1 MMPLDSTVY
10 LSDHQGLLSR
20 FTQGLAG
27 RYLHLRCTDVL
38 TGSFRPAGATTDGL
52 AIYLPESVN
61 DFDDVRENLRHYRIS
76 ILHQLGYYEFGTF
89 DFSISEAAQ
98 RLTGITTGDPPA
110 GNQSSPQRHEH
121 PVDLEVF
128 FDRFQYP
135 ALARKLF
142 LIMEDYRIDCRL
154 PISFPGIK
162 QDLVRAMALALS
174 QTMSLKLAKPT
185 AGSPLG
191 TLLESML
198 EFSLGASSESLIQ
211 RDATGQM
218 IKLLDLMCLL
228 STPSADVYDS
238 AQTTIDCHN
247 LLCEHAT
254 QIAKETNA
262 TESLS
267 ANIDPLEPGVDSLS
281 LISDGDLEIAGA
293 GFRGDLI
300 PELVQRRMRM
310 ADAIDQDKS
319 IEAIG
324 HQLSPQEL
332 AELLKGIRPEF
343 DPGVIEDSQASG
355 ANLESI
361 TGQAAQEASTRPAG
375 AEALARL
382 IRDELE
388 ASRIRSR
395 RDESVL
401 RRALGE
407 KVVADQRLISRS
419 FYYDEWDYL
428 QHRYLKG
435 WCRLFEQRLGG
446 EDFDYFR
453 VVRDRHRLLAASI
466 ANQLRRIRAE
476 SLARVKRVSD
486 GDELDLDPLLDAVVD
501 RRAGFMPDDRVYSR
515 KERIKREVAT
525 AFLLDMSAS
534 TDDAVPD
541 PMASAVDLQADTS
554 TNTLTH
560 DWSAVP
566 STRRV
571 IDVQKDA
578 LVLISEALAEL
589 GDAFGIYGFSGYGR
603 GEVEFYV
610 AKEFDEALNSRAK
623 AALAAMKPKRST
635 RMGPAIRHAIA
646 KLQHQDQ
653 PLKILIILSD
663 GFPQDCDYGPDR
675 NDHEYGIQDTARAI
689 REAEDRNIVT
699 FCITVDQSGHD
710 YLRRM
715 CVEDRYLVI
724 DEIESLP
731 SELSKI
737 YQRLTV

>member
-1 MMPLDSTVY
+1 MMPQDTTVY
-10 LSDHQGLLSR
+10 LSDQQGLLSR

-52 AIYLPESVN
+52 AIYLPEFVN
-61 DFDDVRENLRHYRIS
+61 DFDDARENLGHYRAA

-89 DFSISEAAQ
+89 DFSMTEAAQ
-98 RLTGITTGDPPA
+98 RLTGLMSEPPP
-110 GNQSSPQRHEH
+110 GVQISPQHDQR
-121 PVDLEVF
+121 PVDLEFF
-128 FDRFQYP
+128 FDRFRYP

-142 LIMEDYRIDCRL
+142 LLLEDYRIDCRL

-162 QDLVRAMALALS
+162 HDLARAMALALS
-174 QTMSLKLAKPT
+174 QTTSNELALQST
-185 AGSPLG
+185 GSPIN
-191 TLLESML
+191 TLLGSML

-211 RDATGQM
+211 RDSTGHLES
-218 IKLLDLMCLL
+218 LLAPMRLL
-228 STPSADVYDS
+228 SASSADVYSS
-238 AQTTIDCHN
+238 AQSTIDSHN
-247 LLCEHAT
+247 ILCQYAA
-254 QIAKETNA
+254 QIAAETSA
-262 TESLS
+262 TESLT
-267 ANIDPLEPGVDSLS
+267 ANVDHQEPGADSLS
-281 LISDGDLEIAGA
+281 LVSDGDLEIAGA

-310 ADAIDQDKS
+310 ADAIDQDAAV
-319 IEAIG
+319 EAIG
-324 HQLSPQEL
+324 HQLSPREL
-332 AELLKGIRPEF
+332 AEYLTSIRPEF
-343 DPGVIEDSQASG
+343 DPGVIEDSHTGTAHQQ
-355 ANLESI
+355 SI
-361 TGQAAQEASTRPAG
+361 TGQAAQQASLRPAG

-407 KVVADQRLISRS
+407 KAVRDHRLISRS

-428 QHRYLKG
+428 QQSYLKG
-435 WCRLFEQRLGG
+435 WCRLFEHRLGG
-446 EDFDYFR
+446 HDYDYFR
-453 VVRDRHRLLAASI
+453 VVRARHRLLATSI

-476 SLARVKRVSD
+476 SLERVKRVSD
-486 GDELDLDPLLDAVVD
+486 GDELDLDRLMDAVVD
-501 RRAGFMPDDRVYSR
+501 RRAGWMPDDRVYSR
-515 KERIKREVAT
+515 KERTKREVAT
-525 AFLLDMSAS
+525 AFLLDISAS

-541 PMASAVDLQADTS
+541 PNAIMVDLRSDAK

-560 DWSAVP
+560 DWSAAP

-603 GEVEFYV
+603 DEVEFYV
-610 AKEFDEALNSRAK
+610 AKEFDEALNARTK
-623 AALAAMKPKRST
+623 AALAAMEPKRST
-635 RMGPAIRHAIA
+635 RMGPAIRHTVR

-653 PLKILIILSD
+653 PLKVLIILSD
-663 GFPQDCDYGPDR
+663 GFPQDFDYGPDR

-689 REAEDRNIVT
+689 REAEYRKIAT

-715 CVEDRYLVI
+715 CAEDRYLVI
-724 DEIESLP
+724 HEIESLP